1 MIGKELIEKIKQ
13 VTKEILFQSEVA
25 ETFQTAKLKDSE
37 KEVKYNSLEV
47 GSDVFIS
54 GSDGD
59 EIAPDETYNLDN
71 GVSFIVVEGKISEV
85 VAGESEEE
93 VEEELAVEEAVKED
107 EAKPEDEVENSTED
121 ELKEK
126 IAALEAELA
135 DLKSALESQVKSE
148 DFSKLQ
154 NDVKAVAELLAAI
167 ANTPSEFSRTDN
179 RIEASDSKNERL
191 NNLASI
197 ISKK

>member
-25 ETFQTAKLKDSE
+25 ETFQTAKLKVSE

-54 GSDGD
+54 GSNGD

-93 VEEELAVEEAVKED
+93 VEEELAVEEAVEET
-107 EAKPEDEVENSTED
+107 EAKPEDEVVTATED

-154 NDVKAVAELLAAI
+154 NDVKSVAELLAAI